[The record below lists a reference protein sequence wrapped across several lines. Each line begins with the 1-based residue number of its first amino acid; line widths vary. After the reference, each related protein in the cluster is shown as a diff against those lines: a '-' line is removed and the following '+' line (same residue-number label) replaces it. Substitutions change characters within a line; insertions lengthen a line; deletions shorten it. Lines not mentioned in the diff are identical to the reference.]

1 MIEIYTVAKDFDA
14 VSLVNGKKVSLSFKE
29 GDKVMGT
36 KEGDLL
42 KLRLKYS
49 ENGRDIYYDYYKPES
64 YFTQSIT
71 TVNRRLFQETLVL
84 ASGLL
89 LGLLLKSAL
98 KK

>member
-1 MIEIYTVAKDFDA
+1 MIEIYTILKDFDA
-14 VSLVNGKKVSLSFKE
+14 VSLVNGKKVSVSFKE

-49 ENGRDIYYDYYKPES
+49 ENGRETYYDFYKPES
-64 YFTQSIT
+64 YFTKSLT
-71 TVNRRLFQETLVL
+71 TINKRLFQDSVVL

-89 LGLLLKSAL
+89 IGLILQSAL